1 MPAETHAEQQLTRL
15 NQEIEQL
22 EADAARLEG
31 ERSTFAKEAAQARRR
46 VRYLGAAQTF
56 RKPAASFEMWPTAAL
71 VLGPILSG
79 VLLFI
84 LVNLVTGSFGLA
96 FLGFLL
102 GAAAGLA
109 LIAALLYRP
118 ANSLLP
124 AAIAEADSQRRV
136 SEVRLEETTE
146 RLAAGNDRLKLLLE
160 ERRALIASGKVQR
173 AAPLQR
179 EWKTMPED
187 EWEDFVVEVCRT
199 LGATVERSR
208 RTMDAGANLVVEFA
222 GRRVAVVTHA
232 DDKMVNSSAVQ
243 QAVAGQERHHCAAS
257 AIIINRR
264 FTGAAQD
271 FAQRNG
277 CTLVGIEEFPDFV
290 LGKIEL

>member
-1 MPAETHAEQQLTRL
+1 MPVETPAEQQLTRL
-15 NQEIEQL
+15 NQENEQL
-22 EADAARLEG
+22 EADAARLEN
-31 ERSTFAKEAAQARRR
+31 ERSTFAKEAARARRR
-46 VRYLGAAQTF
+46 VRYLAAARAF

-71 VLGPILSG
+71 VLGPILTG

-118 ANSLLP
+118 ADSLLP
-124 AAIAEADSQRRV
+124 AAVAEADSQRRV

-146 RLAAGNDRLKLLLE
+146 RLAAAKDKLKALLE
-160 ERRALIASGKVQR
+160 ERRAFIASGKAQR
-173 AAPLQR
+173 AALLQR

-199 LGATVERSR
+199 LGATVERTR
-208 RTMDAGANLVVEFA
+208 RTTDAGANFLVEFA
-222 GRRVAVVTHA
+222 GRRIAVLTHA
-232 DDKMVNSSAVQ
+232 EDHIVNSSAVQ
-243 QAVAGQERHHCAAS
+243 QALAGQERHHCAAS

-271 FAQRNG
+271 YAQRNG

-290 LGKIEL
+290 LGKIKL